1 MSRVKL
7 LPISNWYG
15 VNDALRRLEDAV
27 NDLYDGQT
35 DYSRYEQVVIPAA
48 SFRPPGVSDPAWDS
62 TQGAWSFTGAAANN
76 VLHGSFMVPHS
87 YKEGT
92 NVKVLARVHWTSAA
106 ANQKVKWNLLY
117 KWHNLSATISSTW
130 VTAVANP
137 VLSQTVNVNVR
148 HEFSLSGG
156 SMKMGSELKFQL
168 QRAATDASDSYGD
181 QVFLDALGL
190 QFATDKPGSY
200 YELSK

>member
-1 MSRVKL
+1 MSRVKI
-7 LPISNWYG
+7 LPVSSWYG
-15 VNDALRRLEDAV
+15 VNDAHRRLEYAV

-62 TQGAWSFTGAAANN
+62 TQGAWSFTGITSNN
-76 VLHGSFMVPHS
+76 VLHGSFMLPHS

-92 NVKVLARVHWTSAA
+92 SVKVLARVHWTSAA

-190 QFATDKPGSY
+190 LFATDKPGSY